1 MRNNLPPQLQ
11 LTHLDHGLFDH
22 PGHQSLLLVKFD
34 FSRMQSRFW
43 ISEISTLIDVLKVIF
58 EIMSLDPEEYRLLQ
72 ETIEGTPTSRLHLLN
87 CFLEDDPA
95 RADVLAIVQLELKKR
110 RQQAQTKN
118 LNKSLR
124 ASNPFGRV
132 ISSVKGFFIRSSRKS

>member
-1 MRNNLPPQLQ
+1 MKNNLPQQLQ
-11 LTHLDHGLFDH
+11 LTHLDHGVFDH
-22 PGHQSLLLVKFD
+22 LSHQPLLLVKFD
-34 FSRMQSRFW
+34 
-43 ISEISTLIDVLKVIF
+43 ISKFRSCCGINEISTLIDVLKVIF

-110 RQQAQTKN
+110 KQQAQIKN

-124 ASNPFGRV
+124 ASNPVGRV
-132 ISSVKGFFIRSSRKS
+132 VLGVKGFFIRSSRKS

>member
-1 MRNNLPPQLQ
+1 MKNNLPQQLQ
-11 LTHLDHGLFDH
+11 LTHLDHGVFDH
-22 PGHQSLLLVKFD
+22 LSHQPLFLVKFD

-72 ETIEGTPTSRLHLLN
+72 ETIEGTPTSSLHLLN

-110 RQQAQTKN
+110 RRQAQIEN
-118 LNKSLR
+118 LNKSLK
-124 ASNPFGRV
+124 ASNLVGRV
-132 ISSVKGFFIRSSRKS
+132 ISGVKGFFIRSSRKS

>member
-22 PGHQSLLLVKFD
+22 PGHQPLLLVKFD

-58 EIMSLDPEEYRLLQ
+58 EIMSLDPEEYWLLQ
-72 ETIEGTPTSRLHLLN
+72 ETIEGMPTSRLHLLN
-87 CFLEDDPA
+87 CLLEDDPA

-110 RQQAQTKN
+110 RQQVQIEK
-118 LNKSLR
+118 LNKSLKE
-124 ASNPFGRV
+124 SNPVGRV
-132 ISSVKGFFIRSSRKS
+132 ISGVKGFFIRSSRKS

>member
-1 MRNNLPPQLQ
+1 MKNNLPQQLQ
-11 LTHLDHGLFDH
+11 LTHLDHGVFDH
-22 PGHQSLLLVKFD
+22 LSHQPLLLVKFD
-34 FSRMQSRFW
+34 
-43 ISEISTLIDVLKVIF
+43 ISKFRSCCGINEISTLIDVLKVIF

-110 RQQAQTKN
+110 RQQAQIEK
-118 LNKSLR
+118 LNRSLK
-124 ASNPFGRV
+124 ASNPVSRL
-132 ISSVKGFFIRSSRKS
+132 ISGVKGFLLRLSRKS